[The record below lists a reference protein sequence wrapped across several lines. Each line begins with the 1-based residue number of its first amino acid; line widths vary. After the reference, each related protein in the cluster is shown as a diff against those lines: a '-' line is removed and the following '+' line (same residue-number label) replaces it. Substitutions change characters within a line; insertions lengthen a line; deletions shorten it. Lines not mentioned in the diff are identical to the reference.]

1 LLFSHLFSIIKHPS
15 TSPASGTF
23 FLKEIKAL
31 VTCNSFSNSK
41 LNLKVN
47 EEIKSII
54 EPIAEAHDVIVID
67 VETRGERG
75 SKILEIFIDN
85 VKGVTTAICSE
96 ISREISDVLDK
107 ADLMKGK
114 YYLNVSSP
122 GLARPLKFLKQYYKH
137 IGRVVAL
144 RYKKQDA
151 NEDIE
156 AELKDIKENKIILKT
171 KSDKIYEINFDDV
184 IETKV
189 KPPW

>member
-1 LLFSHLFSIIKHPS
+1 VLF
-15 TSPASGTF
+15 
-23 FLKEIKAL
+23 
-31 VTCNSFSNSK
+31 TCNYFSNSK
-41 LNLKVN
+41 LNLNVN

-54 EPIAEAHDVIVID
+54 EPIAEAYDVIVIE

-75 SKILEIFIDN
+75 SKVLEIFIDN
-85 VKGVTTAICSE
+85 VKGVTTAICTE

-122 GLARPLKFLKQYYKH
+122 GLARPLKFLKQYNKH
-137 IGRVVAL
+137 IGRVVVL

-156 AELKDIKENKIILKT
+156 AELIDIKENKIILKT